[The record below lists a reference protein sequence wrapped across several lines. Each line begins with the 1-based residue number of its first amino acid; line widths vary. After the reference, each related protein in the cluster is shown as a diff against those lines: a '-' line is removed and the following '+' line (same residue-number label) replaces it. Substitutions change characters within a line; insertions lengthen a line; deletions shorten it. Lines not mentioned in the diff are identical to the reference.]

1 MIKLQIQIAISHV
14 IRFIL
19 ELSTQGSLS
28 ALVLTSRSWWLVL
41 DALRIGC
48 PHRRKS
54 MRSSSACDV
63 DMLFVADPPAPGR
76 FQAFCLSPLSAS
88 GLSDPYSPLRDLCG
102 VS

>member
-1 MIKLQIQIAISHV
+1 MITLQIQVAISHV

-19 ELSTQGSLS
+19 ELSTQSSLS

-41 DALRIGC
+41 DALRIDC
-48 PHRRKS
+48 PHRRES

-76 FQAFCLSPLSAS
+76 SQAFCVSPLSPLGSQIPTRPS
-88 GLSDPYSPLRDLCG
+88 GIS
-102 VS
+102 VV